1 MNEQILS
8 AFSDVFYIKKLNID
22 LKKSIK
28 NFSKIKFHSISTKED
43 DENIENLSESSTTY
57 NVLDHNKKLKKII
70 LNEFNYFKNTYLKY
84 TNTSFKISTS
94 WLTNS
99 KPNSFS
105 KMHNHRNCFYSGILY
120 LKVPKNSG
128 NIYFEDYNKKSNFEF
143 IPETYNQYNSNSY
156 TFEIEEN
163 LLIFFPSYIFH
174 KIKKNKSN
182 ENRISLAFNFFP
194 IGKYGTADSSII

>member
-28 NFSKIKFHSISTKED
+28 NFSKIKFHSINTKED
-43 DENIENLSESSTTY
+43 DENIENLSESSNTY
-57 NVLDHNKKLKKII
+57 SVLDYDKKLKKII
-70 LNEFNYFKNTYLKY
+70 LNEFNYFKDTYLKY
-84 TNTSFKISTS
+84 TNTNFKISTS

-99 KPNSFS
+99 KPNTFS
-105 KMHNHRNCFYSGILY
+105 RMHNHKNCFYSGIFY

-128 NIYFEDYNKKSNFEF
+128 NIYFEDYNKKSNFDF